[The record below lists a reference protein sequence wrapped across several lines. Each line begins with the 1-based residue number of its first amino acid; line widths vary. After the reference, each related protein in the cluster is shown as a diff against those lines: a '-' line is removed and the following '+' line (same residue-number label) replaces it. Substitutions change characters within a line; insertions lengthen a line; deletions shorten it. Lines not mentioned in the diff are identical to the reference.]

1 VSRLVLNTN
10 YLAFSPATVI
20 GQVSNVAFD
29 AATFEIWGALLNG
42 GRLEILED
50 ETILR
55 AGRLAE
61 AIAERGVTTMFLT
74 AALFNQAAH
83 AKADAFSGLHTLL
96 VGGDVADPTTCGLVL
111 AAGPPTRLVNV
122 YGPTEATTFA
132 AFHEVRS
139 VPADAT
145 SIPIGRPIANTTLYV
160 LGPHMQPE
168 AIGIPGELYIG
179 GPGVARGYVKLP
191 ELTSKRFVL
200 DPFSD
205 KRGAVLYRSGDRA
218 RFLAD
223 GTIEWLG
230 RIDRQVKVRGFRV
243 EPAEIEAALLRHAHV
258 AEAAVVVVEGDSG
271 SRRLVG
277 YLARRSN
284 DPVLDSD
291 LRHFLRET
299 LPDFMIPDSF
309 VWLERLPLT
318 PNGKIDRS
326 ALPHEPTG
334 APRREIAP
342 RTPTERAVA
351 SIWAEHLGLVSVG
364 IDDDF
369 FDLGG
374 HSLLAVKL
382 VTALELKFGL
392 SLPLALLFEAPTV
405 SALARAIDGRKAG
418 TGSTRVINI
427 QARGRRTPIFA
438 LPGGGGSVIVYGLL
452 ARALGTS
459 QPFYGLEHPG
469 LDDGEVPPD
478 RVESVAAGFVEDMQR
493 QAPNQP
499 CILMGACS
507 GAIVAFELARL
518 LEEAGRCVELVI
530 MLDPSR
536 IGRRRSAAMTGPL
549 WRRLAVLRFVAGR
562 LASYVREFS
571 RLEGAGRWDFVKEK
585 RARLATLLRQPDT
598 LRDSVR
604 HLKRDR
610 IREATVAALY
620 RYVPRPYGGPVA
632 LIPGERFDS
641 SGHGKS
647 GSDWHSLC
655 SGPLEVLRMPGMTSG
670 EMLRPPLLEHLVRHL
685 RDLLDHN
692 VPARFDVE
700 RRLQPPRTRARKR
713 ALYGETRIALVAAS
727 DKGRDDGFGYSCRVT
742 VIGRFLFLGPILV
755 LFAWFAAGQWDLAG
769 PETRAWLQ
777 FTGIVCVASL
787 IPLPGASWSPSVLA
801 ARVRWWGWVVVAGLL
816 VAS

>member
-1 VSRLVLNTN
+1 
-10 YLAFSPATVI
+10 
-20 GQVSNVAFD
+20 VAFD

-405 SALARAIDGRKAG
+405 SALARAIDGRTAG

-438 LPGGGGSVIVYGLL
+438 
-452 ARALGTS
+452 
-459 QPFYGLEHPG
+459 
-469 LDDGEVPPD
+469 
-478 RVESVAAGFVEDMQR
+478 
-493 QAPNQP
+493 
-499 CILMGACS
+499 
-507 GAIVAFELARL
+507 
-518 LEEAGRCVELVI
+518 
-530 MLDPSR
+530 
-536 IGRRRSAAMTGPL
+536 
-549 WRRLAVLRFVAGR
+549 
-562 LASYVREFS
+562 
-571 RLEGAGRWDFVKEK
+571 
-585 RARLATLLRQPDT
+585 
-598 LRDSVR
+598 
-604 HLKRDR
+604 
-610 IREATVAALY
+610 
-620 RYVPRPYGGPVA
+620 
-632 LIPGERFDS
+632 
-641 SGHGKS
+641 
-647 GSDWHSLC
+647 
-655 SGPLEVLRMPGMTSG
+655 
-670 EMLRPPLLEHLVRHL
+670 
-685 RDLLDHN
+685 
-692 VPARFDVE
+692 
-700 RRLQPPRTRARKR
+700 
-713 ALYGETRIALVAAS
+713 
-727 DKGRDDGFGYSCRVT
+727 
-742 VIGRFLFLGPILV
+742 
-755 LFAWFAAGQWDLAG
+755 
-769 PETRAWLQ
+769 
-777 FTGIVCVASL
+777 
-787 IPLPGASWSPSVLA
+787 
-801 ARVRWWGWVVVAGLL
+801 
-816 VAS
+816 

>member
-1 VSRLVLNTN
+1 
-10 YLAFSPATVI
+10 
-20 GQVSNVAFD
+20 
-29 AATFEIWGALLNG
+29 
-42 GRLEILED
+42 
-50 ETILR
+50 
-55 AGRLAE
+55 
-61 AIAERGVTTMFLT
+61 
-74 AALFNQAAH
+74 
-83 AKADAFSGLHTLL
+83 
-96 VGGDVADPTTCGLVL
+96 
-111 AAGPPTRLVNV
+111 
-122 YGPTEATTFA
+122 
-132 AFHEVRS
+132 
-139 VPADAT
+139 
-145 SIPIGRPIANTTLYV
+145 
-160 LGPHMQPE
+160 
-168 AIGIPGELYIG
+168 
-179 GPGVARGYVKLP
+179 
-191 ELTSKRFVL
+191 
-200 DPFSD
+200 
-205 KRGAVLYRSGDRA
+205 
-218 RFLAD
+218 
-223 GTIEWLG
+223 
-230 RIDRQVKVRGFRV
+230 
-243 EPAEIEAALLRHAHV
+243 
-258 AEAAVVVVEGDSG
+258 
-271 SRRLVG
+271 
-277 YLARRSN
+277 
-284 DPVLDSD
+284 
-291 LRHFLRET
+291 
-299 LPDFMIPDSF
+299 
-309 VWLERLPLT
+309 
-318 PNGKIDRS
+318 
-326 ALPHEPTG
+326 
-334 APRREIAP
+334 
-342 RTPTERAVA
+342 
-351 SIWAEHLGLVSVG
+351 
-364 IDDDF
+364 
-369 FDLGG
+369 
-374 HSLLAVKL
+374 
-382 VTALELKFGL
+382 
-392 SLPLALLFEAPTV
+392 
-405 SALARAIDGRKAG
+405 
-418 TGSTRVINI
+418 
-427 QARGRRTPIFA
+427 
-438 LPGGGGSVIVYGLL
+438 VIVYGLL

-478 RVESVAAGFVEDMQR
+478 RVESVAAGFLEDMQR